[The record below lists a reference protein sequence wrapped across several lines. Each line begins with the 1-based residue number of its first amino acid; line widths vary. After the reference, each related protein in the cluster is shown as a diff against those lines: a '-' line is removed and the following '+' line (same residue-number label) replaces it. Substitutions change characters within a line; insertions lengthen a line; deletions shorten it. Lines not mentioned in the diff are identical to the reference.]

1 MGLDVVFW
9 IEITIGAV
17 AYVLAALLACRLG
30 EWIGSNAVTR
40 TAVSTAPVEL
50 ELGDSR
56 LNGMFSVRPKSLR
69 PFHYA
74 ERGQTNWPGT
84 GICTGR
90 SREHGQKRVPQELN
104 GCTRVFGIC

>member
-9 IEITIGAV
+9 IEIAIGAG

-30 EWIGSNAVTR
+30 EWIGSNAAMR
-40 TAVSTAPVEL
+40 TAFSSALVEL

-56 LNGMFSVRPKSLR
+56 LNGMFSVHPKSLR
-69 PFHYA
+69 PFNYA
-74 ERGQTNWPGT
+74 EKGQTDRPGT
-84 GICTGR
+84 GICRGR

-104 GCTRVFGIC
+104 SCTRVFGIC